1 MNELKCRS
9 FEENSGLSPQISC
22 FILADKKLDKL
33 LAMSVL
39 FLSGL
44 LYQGMENALL

>member
-9 FEENSGLSPQISC
+9 FEESAGLIFC
-22 FILADKKLDKL
+22 FVLAYKKLDKL

-44 LYQGMENALL
+44 LYQGKENALL